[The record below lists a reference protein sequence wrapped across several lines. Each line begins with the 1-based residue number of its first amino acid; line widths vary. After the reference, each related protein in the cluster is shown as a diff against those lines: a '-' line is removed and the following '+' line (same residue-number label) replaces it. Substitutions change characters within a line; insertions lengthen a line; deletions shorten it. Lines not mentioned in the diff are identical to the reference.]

1 MRCLDIYAKS
11 NPINENPLD
20 GEDPTEAY
28 DNEREKI
35 AFIDIKEEPVISFE
49 NADSVDEYNIESII
63 EEDGVGL
70 GEYLADEEHLEENLE
85 MNEHTKLEKKPRQEV
100 LNFETGK
107 IEVLIK
113 PRKSYTPQQKLEIIK
128 FAEIESNR
136 SAMRKFEIDE
146 SCIRRWRVQKETIQN
161 IFHEQQTSNRIV
173 SNRKPRICWPDLER
187 ELKDWVVEN
196 KDRGIM
202 LKPYEIK
209 ATAIEIAKNRKIDNF
224 KGTSSFIFKFMQRND
239 IASPPP
245 KKSKKK
251 EKVKES
257 YDPVIQLPLFPI
269 QSSLY
274 S

>member
-20 GEDPTEAY
+20 EEDPTESS
-28 DNEREKI
+28 DNETDKI
-35 AFIDIKEEPVISFE
+35 AFIDIKEEPVMSFV
-49 NADSVDEYNIESII
+49 NTNSVDEYNIESII
-63 EEDGVGL
+63 EEDGGGL
-70 GEYLADEEHLEENLE
+70 GEYLAEEHLEENLE
-85 MNEHTKLEKKPRQEV
+85 MKEHEKLEKKPRLEV

-161 IFHEQQTSNRIV
+161 IYHEQQTSNRVV

-209 ATAIEIAKNRKIDNF
+209 ATAIEIARNRKIDNF

-257 YDPVIQLPLFPI
+257 YDPIIQLPMFPI
-269 QSSLY
+269 QTSFY
-274 S
+274 N